1 MFRPN
6 EGPSFGRIL
15 GLSRTDWIQVE
26 KTPGHGQLLVKDE
39 PVASILKEGLEGYSS
54 GRFAS
59 QGELARFFESKPI
72 FMATI
77 SADFVRIQKV
87 KDLLTRPIYAGYI
100 SYMKSREGREWNV
113 SFREGKHQPIIDLET
128 FEKNQARL
136 SAKPKAALRRDT
148 SEDFPLRGS
157 VLCDSCGRPLT
168 GCWSKGR
175 KKSYPYYLCQKRGCE
190 NKGKSI
196 PKQVMENQFVELL
209 EKLEPSEE
217 LLTAAEAMFR
227 DIWEAKRKSVKA
239 DQSAYQRQIY
249 QVEKK
254 IDDFIEMIA
263 NATNPTAAGLYEKK
277 IEDLLRTK
285 EVLAQKSANLGESQ
299 PAFKDVFEPSIRF
312 LGNPYKIWK
321 NSDFS
326 WKRAV
331 LRLAFSEP
339 LKYCK
344 KEGYRTPKTA
354 LPFKVLEGVG
364 CGKSEM
370 VPPHGLEPRTY

>member
-1 MFRPN
+1 MAAVSQHHSQRNGETSFDRMRARLLGGYWVFRAPIGYKY
-6 EGPSFGRIL
+6 ED
-15 GLSRTDWIQVE
+15 TM
-26 KTPGHGQLLVKDE
+26 GHGLLLVRDE
-39 PVASILKEGLEGYSS
+39 PIASILKEGLEGFSS
-54 GRFAS
+54 GRFAN
-59 QGELARFFESKPI
+59 QAELARFFESKPV
-72 FMATI
+72 FMAAL

-100 SYMKSREGREWNV
+100 SYMKSREGRVWNV
-113 SFREGKHQPIIDLET
+113 PFREGKHEPIIDLET

-136 SAKPKAALRRDT
+136 SAKPKATLRRDT

-168 GCWSKGR
+168 GCWSQGR

-196 PKQVMENQFVELL
+196 PKQVIEDQFVALL
-209 EKLEPSEE
+209 KKLEPSKE
-217 LLTAAEAMFR
+217 LLTAAEAMFN
-227 DIWEAKRKSVKA
+227 DIWEAKRKSVKT
-239 DQSAYQRQIY
+239 DQSAYQRQIK

-312 LGNPYKIWK
+312 LGSPYKIWK
-321 NSDFS
+321 NSDFI
-326 WKRAV
+326 WK
-331 LRLAFSEP
+331 
-339 LKYCK
+339 
-344 KEGYRTPKTA
+344 
-354 LPFKVLEGVG
+354 
-364 CGKSEM
+364 
-370 VPPHGLEPRTY
+370 